1 VDDCIAEE
9 GIHQT
14 RSFWRKA
21 YYNREPTMA
30 TKRIHGL
37 ALLIV
42 VTAMAV
48 GAIGVV
54 VLRYG
59 LNAGSAPTALAKP
72 QASGLV
78 DQQPLITAQRLAALA
93 TTGEEREFAQNALR
107 LADHEV
113 DLAFAAA
120 LHQASEHAAPIPAAA
135 RPILARVHALQDRVK
150 AEQKDVS
157 RLKQLVEKVDDNRK
171 VALEE
176 QLQLQTATL
185 EVDQEDLDAASQ
197 ELIRA
202 GGDPKNKIQQLME
215 QHEALGHDQTATA
228 GAASPVTGKPASAS
242 APSPEAESRTFLVQ
256 LRDFRQMEA
265 KEVDLAAAREE
276 LRTREAELA
285 QEHHL
290 LGQQSGDAKPAQPDE
305 RSSSDVT
312 PSVNAE
318 AVQHPASPEVLAKL
332 KKTAEERKYLAGLD
346 KRAADFQQLD
356 SLYKQW
362 DAFVQD
368 KKRDYLKGVIEGGA
382 WIFVLLLLVLFA
394 GPLVHFLVAR
404 LAPES
409 RLRHTIR
416 VVARVAIQ
424 VVGICLILL
433 VAFGPPGQL
442 ATVVALAGAGLTVAL
457 KDFIVGFFGWFIL
470 MGRNGIRPG
479 DWVEI
484 NGIGGEVVE
493 VGLLHTVILETG
505 DWSDAGHPTGRKVT
519 FVNSF
524 AIEGHYFNFSTTG
537 QWLWDE
543 VEVPIP
549 AGVDPYPIAESVHK
563 TVMEE
568 TQANMRLAEQEWQ
581 RAVPSH
587 VGRTFSPAPAIMV
600 RPTTLGV
607 SVIVRYITRANERH
621 EVRSR
626 LFHRIVGVLRS
637 QQVTAGPLE
646 ARAAQG

>member
-1 VDDCIAEE
+1 
-9 GIHQT
+9 
-14 RSFWRKA
+14 
-21 YYNREPTMA
+21 MA
-30 TKRIHGL
+30 TKKIHGL
-37 ALLIV
+37 ALLIAVAV
-42 VTAMAV
+42 VATAI
-48 GAIGVV
+48 IGMVL
-54 VLRYG
+54 LRYG
-59 LNAGSAPTALAKP
+59 INAGPAPAAQAKP

-93 TTGEEREFAQNALR
+93 TTSGERELAQNALR

-135 RPILARVHALQDRVK
+135 RPILARVHTLQDQVK
-150 AEQKDVS
+150 AEQKEVA
-157 RLKQLVEKVDDNRK
+157 RLKQLAEKANENRK
-171 VALEE
+171 SILEE
-176 QLQLQTATL
+176 DLQLQSATL
-185 EVDQEDLDAASQ
+185 EVDQEDLDAARQ
-197 ELIRA
+197 ELIRV
-202 GGDPKNKIQQLME
+202 GGDPKSKIQQLMD
-215 QHEALGHDQTATA
+215 QHEALSHEPTGGTGTGALASKAPQSPETDSRILLVQFKAWRQMASKESELATA
-228 GAASPVTGKPASAS
+228 RQ
-242 APSPEAESRTFLVQ
+242 EIQSRQSEL
-256 LRDFRQMEA
+256 
-265 KEVDLAAAREE
+265 AREHQ
-276 LRTREAELA
+276 LLQTQDQKAEVP
-285 QEHHL
+285 QE
-290 LGQQSGDAKPAQPDE
+290 QTSSGVTAGGSAAGSPTSEP
-305 RSSSDVT
+305 SDVFT
-312 PSVNAE
+312 ALKQFAGEQKHLAE
-318 AVQHPASPEVLAKL
+318 
-332 KKTAEERKYLAGLD
+332 LD
-346 KRAADFQQLD
+346 KRTSDFQQLD
-356 SLYKQW
+356 AVYAQW
-362 DAFVQD
+362 DALVKQR
-368 KKRDYLKGVIEGGA
+368 KRDHLKEVIEGGA
-382 WIFVLLLLVLFA
+382 WVFILLLIVLFA
-394 GPLVHFLVAR
+394 GPLVHFFVAR

-409 RLRHTIR
+409 RFRHTIR

-424 VVGICLILL
+424 VVGVCLILL
-433 VAFGPPGQL
+433 VLFGPPSQL

-549 AGVDPYPIAESVHK
+549 AGVDPYPIAEAVLK
-563 TVMEE
+563 TVLEE

-646 ARAAQG
+646 ARAGQS